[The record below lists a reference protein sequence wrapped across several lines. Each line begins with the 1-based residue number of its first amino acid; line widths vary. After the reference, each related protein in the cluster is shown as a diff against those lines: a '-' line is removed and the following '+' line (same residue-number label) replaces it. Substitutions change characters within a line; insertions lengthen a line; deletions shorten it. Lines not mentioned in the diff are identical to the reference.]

1 MEIENSLPKFI
12 LEKIQVYDFTE
23 FPNAPK
29 TLKETVRNVC
39 FVSILL
45 KLRKTGAFSNNN
57 NNYNNNNNS
66 NNNNN
71 NNNFINKI
79 PRKTNL
85 IYNICSTT
93 FRTIIIIIIYNN
105 VTKFFF

>member
-45 KLRKTGAFSNNN
+45 KLGKTGAFSNNN
-57 NNYNNNNNS
+57 NNHHHHKKKKKKS
-66 NNNNN
+66 ASPM
-71 NNNFINKI
+71 I
-79 PRKTNL
+79 PKP
-85 IYNICSTT
+85 
-93 FRTIIIIIIYNN
+93 
-105 VTKFFF
+105 TKSAVYFS

>member
-45 KLRKTGAFSNNN
+45 KLGKTGAFSNNN
-57 NNYNNNNNS
+57 NNNNNNNHKRKKKKRS
-66 NNNNN
+66 ASPM
-71 NNNFINKI
+71 I
-79 PRKTNL
+79 PKP
-85 IYNICSTT
+85 
-93 FRTIIIIIIYNN
+93 
-105 VTKFFF
+105 TKSAVLFQLMCCL